1 MKDIKDIHLADVPFM
16 AFSKKFFELR
26 TLEGHL
32 QFLEEW
38 VELGMTDKFFT
49 ERNNPA
55 DLLYFYEQLVELYQL
70 SSDLNEN
77 ETTFEELKM
86 LFSKNM
92 ANSRFMKNI
101 RCLSKEEIMEPFLV
115 IRSVFVKADLVYYKS
130 TLHSWLENA
139 LHSCVSDCAGKYI
152 FPLFSCTK
160 KLLVAAW
167 VIYKSISVKNSNEAK
182 HHKISQFKDTC
193 PLLLA
198 DQHLTDPYLEIESF
212 FSGCS
217 LGEYQRDLKGWF
229 KAALTEGFCFKKA
242 GSLVYF
248 HGQLTQLLQAGY
260 LIVKND
266 LPYER
271 DKPYC
276 DHAVTF
282 GDWINSVRSKWAA
295 KGDLSASDYDVK
307 YLTRF
312 EQEEPMLYLKK
323 NLKLKKIKHIRYGLQ
338 EWLHCGLS
346 KANSISDL
354 DNRYLY
360 QLYEKLEKLLEAFFL
375 LVAKEALWKPPV
387 LQKGEVY
394 D

>member
-1 MKDIKDIHLADVPFM
+1 MKDIKDIDLTDVPFT
-16 AFSKKFFELR
+16 AFLKKFFESK

-32 QFLEEW
+32 QFVEEW
-38 VELGMTDKFFT
+38 LELAVTDKFLT
-49 ERNNPA
+49 ERNSPA
-55 DLLYFYEQLVELYQL
+55 DLLCFYEQLVELYQL
-70 SSDLNEN
+70 SSDLNED
-77 ETTFEELKM
+77 ETTFERLKTDLSMRQVNPRFIPGKEL
-86 LFSKNM
+86 
-92 ANSRFMKNI
+92 
-101 RCLSKEEIMEPFLV
+101 LSEEEIMSPFLA
-115 IRSVFVKADLVYYKS
+115 IRSVFVKSDLAYYKS
-130 TLHSWLENA
+130 ALHDWLENA
-139 LHSCVSDCAGKYI
+139 LHSCVSDSAGKCI
-152 FPLFSCTK
+152 FPLYSCTK

-167 VIYKSISVKNSNEAK
+167 LIYEHLSRKISNEIK
-182 HHKISQFKDTC
+182 HHKISQFEDTC
-193 PLLLA
+193 PLLLN
-198 DQHLTDPYLEIESF
+198 DQHLKDPYLEIESF

-248 HGQLTQLLQAGY
+248 HEQLIQLLQAGY

-271 DKPYC
+271 NAPYC
-276 DHAVTF
+276 DHAATF

-295 KGDLSASDYDVK
+295 EGDQAASDYDVRF
-307 YLTRF
+307 LTRF
-312 EQEEPMLYLKK
+312 EQEEPLLYLKK

-346 KANSISDL
+346 KAGSISDL

-375 LVAKEALWKPPV
+375 LVAKEALLKTSI
-387 LQKGEVY
+387 LQEHEI
-394 D
+394 